1 LAQRSGFGTAF
12 GNLFDSSGPDKG
24 IGISLNIPIRNRSA
38 QADQVRSELEY
49 RQAELRLQQQ
59 QNTININVRNAQFAL
74 QQNKA
79 RVDAAV
85 KGRELAQ
92 QSLDAE
98 NKRYQLG
105 ASTSFNV
112 LQSQRDLVQAESNYV
127 AAVSAYEKSRVQL
140 DQVTGLTLQ
149 RNNISLDDATAG
161 KVSSMPNVPGVQA
174 APPATNTPT
183 SQQQPPSGTQ

>member
-1 LAQRSGFGTAF
+1 
-12 GNLFDSSGPDKG
+12 
-24 IGISLNIPIRNRSA
+24 
-38 QADQVRSELEY
+38 
-49 RQAELRLQQQ
+49 
-59 QNTININVRNAQFAL
+59 L

-112 LQSQRDLVQAESNYV
+112 LQSQRDMVQAEATYV
-127 AAVSAYEKSRVQL
+127 SAVSAYEKSRVLL
-140 DQVTGLTLQ
+140 DQVTGQTLQ
-149 RNNISLDDATAG
+149 RNNISLDDALSGQVKTA
-161 KVSSMPNVPGVQA
+161 PQVPGVQP
-174 APPATNTPT
+174 APPQTNTPT
-183 SQQQPPSGTQ
+183 SQQQPPSGQ